1 MKQYLS
7 LFRIR
12 FINSLQYRAA
22 AYGGM
27 VTQFFWGFMTL
38 LLFRAF
44 YKSGAA
50 DFPMEFSRLSSY
62 IWLQQAFLTLFMI
75 WYFDMD
81 IFNSITSGNVAYELA
96 RPVDLYKMW
105 FTKNVA
111 TRLSRATLRS
121 FPILI
126 VAALLPKP
134 YGFSLPFSFT
144 NFAMFLITAVLAFL
158 IVMAFCM
165 LVYISTFYTMSSL
178 GVRIVAAALSD
189 FLTGGIIPLPFLPDN
204 VQRIIGL
211 TPFASMQNLPFLIYS
226 GHIAGAEM
234 FRGIMLQVF
243 WLAALVFIGRL
254 WMNSALKRVVI
265 QGG

>member
-1 MKQYLS
+1 MKQYIS

-22 AYGGM
+22 AYGGI
-27 VTQFFWGFMTL
+27 VTQFFWGFMEL

-44 YKSGAA
+44 YKSGGA

-62 IWLQQAFLTLFMI
+62 IWLQQAFLTMFMI
-75 WYFDMD
+75 WYFEPD

-96 RPVDLYKMW
+96 RPVDLYTMW
-105 FTKNVA
+105 YTKNIA
-111 TRLSRATLRS
+111 TKLSRA
-121 FPILI
+121 
-126 VAALLPKP
+126 V
-134 YGFSLPFSFT
+134 
-144 NFAMFLITAVLAFL
+144 MFLITAVLAFL
-158 IVMAFCM
+158 IVVAFCM
-165 LVYISTFYTMSSL
+165 LVYISTFYTMSPL
-178 GVRIVAAALSD
+178 GVRIVAGALSE
-189 FLTGGIIPLPFLPDN
+189 FLTGGIIPLPFMPDS

-243 WLAALVFIGRL
+243 WLVALVFAGRL
-254 WMNSALKRVVI
+254 WMNRALKRVVI

>member
-1 MKQYLS
+1 MKQYIS

-22 AYGGM
+22 AYGGI
-27 VTQFFWGFMTL
+27 VTQFFWGFMEL

-44 YKSGAA
+44 YKSGGA

-62 IWLQQAFLTLFMI
+62 IWLQQAFLTMFMI
-75 WYFDMD
+75 WYFEPD

-96 RPVDLYKMW
+96 RPVDLYTMW
-105 FTKNVA
+105 YTKNIA
-111 TRLSRATLRS
+111 TKLSRAVLRS

-134 YGFSLPFSFT
+134 YGISLPQSFT
-144 NFAMFLITAVLAFL
+144 SFVMFLITAVLAFL
-158 IVMAFCM
+158 IVVAFCM
-165 LVYISTFYTMSSL
+165 LVYISTFYTMSPL
-178 GVRIVAAALSD
+178 GVRIVAGALSE
-189 FLTGGIIPLPFLPDN
+189 FLTGGIIPLPFMPDS

-243 WLAALVFIGRL
+243 WLVALVFAGRL
-254 WMNSALKRVVI
+254 WMNRALKRVVI